1 MDALL
6 SQLISEARSASALV
20 LWLDCD
26 REGEN
31 IAAEA
36 RDACLQA
43 NSHLTVFR
51 ARFRCSAVLLT
62 CTCSAALTRIQS
74 SLVYCSALTQADVE
88 NAMNRLAR
96 GINEFD
102 VKAVDVRQEV
112 DLRVGAAFTR
122 FQTLLLGERWS
133 VTSSVLSFGPCQ
145 FPTLGFIVQRWWE
158 HQAHTPED
166 FWRIKLEHTFATCY
180 LLVPPH
186 TLCTPSALSS
196 SPLYPLLQASWM
208 SRNSIL

>member
-1 MDALL
+1 
-6 SQLISEARSASALV
+6 
-20 LWLDCD
+20 
-26 REGEN
+26 
-31 IAAEA
+31 
-36 RDACLQA
+36 
-43 NSHLTVFR
+43 
-51 ARFRCSAVLLT
+51 
-62 CTCSAALTRIQS
+62 
-74 SLVYCSALTQADVE
+74 
-88 NAMNRLAR
+88 MNRLAR

-180 LLVPPH
+180 LLVLPH
-186 TLCTPSALSS
+186 TLCTPSALSF